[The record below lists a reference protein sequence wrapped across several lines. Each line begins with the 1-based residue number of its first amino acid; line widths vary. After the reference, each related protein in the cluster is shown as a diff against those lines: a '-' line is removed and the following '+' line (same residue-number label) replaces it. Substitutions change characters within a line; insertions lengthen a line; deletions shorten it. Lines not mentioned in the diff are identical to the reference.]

1 MKKVFI
7 ISALSIGVFLTG
19 FTLLPK
25 ETFKD
30 SQSLKDR
37 PKKNEEVKW
46 LSYDEA
52 VKLNAKKPRKI
63 FIDVYTNWCGWCKKM
78 DKSTLSDPR
87 IATYLNEKF
96 YSVKL
101 DAESTKMVKYKG
113 KDISERDLARS
124 IFNATG
130 YPTTVY
136 LDSNENILSPVPGYL
151 DVDILDKILHYYGEE
166 HYKTKTWEQFQ
177 QSYSP
182 DAY

>member
-1 MKKVFI
+1 MKKVLI
-7 ISALSIGVFLTG
+7 ISALSISAFLSG
-19 FTLLPK
+19 FTILHKSSGNTTNISPK
-25 ETFKD
+25 Y
-30 SQSLKDR
+30 
-37 PKKNEEVKW
+37 PNKNEEVKW

-52 VKLNAKKPRKI
+52 VKLNAKKPKKI
-63 FIDVYTNWCGWCKKM
+63 FIDVYTDWCGWCKKM
-78 DKSTLSDPR
+78 DKATLSDPK
-87 IATYLNEKF
+87 IAGYLNKK
-96 YSVKL
+96 YYAVKL
-101 DAESTKMVKYKG
+101 NAESSKMIKYKG

-136 LDSNENILSPVPGYL
+136 LDSNENLLSPVPGYL

-182 DAY
+182 DAN